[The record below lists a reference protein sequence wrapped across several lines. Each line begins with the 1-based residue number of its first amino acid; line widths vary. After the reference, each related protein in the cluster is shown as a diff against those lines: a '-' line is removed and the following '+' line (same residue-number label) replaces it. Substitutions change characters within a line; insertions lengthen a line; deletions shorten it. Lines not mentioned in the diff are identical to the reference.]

1 MVNDPPAKQE
11 MPVRSLGWDDLLEK
25 EMAIH
30 SSSLAWENSRTE
42 KPRGLQSMGSQKSWT
57 RFSN

>member
-1 MVNDPPAKQE
+1 MVNNPPAKQE